1 MNKNKIAIIVLAALL
16 LITGGFLY
24 KTLDEMKNI
33 KNQTT
38 GEMKNVV
45 LENLKT
51 RRSIRSFKKMQV
63 TDEDLNAVLEA
74 GTYAPSGMNKQP
86 SLMVVVQNPDTI
98 TKIAKL
104 NASVFGPV
112 DDSNFKNPFYGA
124 PTLVIVFA
132 DTTSHTYLEDG
143 SLVMGNLLNAAH
155 AVGLGSCWIHRARE
169 VFQMPEGKA
178 LMKQWG
184 IPENYVGIGNC
195 ILGYPEGEYP
205 VAKPRKADYIRKV
218 D

>member
-1 MNKNKIAIIVLAALL
+1 MLAALL

-24 KTLDEMKNI
+24 MTLDEMKNN

-45 LENLKT
+45 LENMKT

-86 SLMVVVQNPDTI
+86 ALMVVVQNPDTI
-98 TKIAKL
+98 NKIAKL

-112 DDSNFKNPFYGA
+112 DDSDFKSPFYGA

-205 VAKPRKADYIRKV
+205 VARPRKADYIRKV